1 LPIAPHSSFF
11 IFHSSLKLSTPANV
25 NIKNRRASFEYYLL
39 ETFTAGIQLTGTEIK
54 SIRESKA
61 SIADAF
67 CLFRNNELWVI
78 NMHIAEYTYGTYSNH
93 DPKRDRK
100 LLLNR
105 KELKKLLTKTK
116 EKGLTLIPTL
126 LFISDRGFAK
136 LNIAL
141 ARGKHSYD
149 KRESIKSRDIKRDT
163 DKHLADR

>member
-1 LPIAPHSSFF
+1 
-11 IFHSSLKLSTPANV
+11 
-25 NIKNRRASFEYYLL
+25 L
-39 ETFTAGIQLTGTEIK
+39 EEFTAGIQLTGTEIK
-54 SIRESKA
+54 SLRDGKA

-67 CLFRNNELWVI
+67 CIFKGDELYVI

-105 KELKKLLTKTK
+105 RELKKLLTKTK
-116 EKGLTLIPTL
+116 EKGLTIIPSL
-126 LFISDRGFAK
+126 LYINEKGFAK
-136 LNIAL
+136 LKIAL

-149 KRESIKSRDIKRDT
+149 KRESIKSRDIKRDV

>member
-1 LPIAPHSSFF
+1 MNQ
-11 IFHSSLKLSTPANV
+11 TV
-25 NIKNRRASFEYYLL
+25 QIKNRRASFEYYLL
-39 ETFTAGIQLTGTEIK
+39 EQFTAGIQLTGTEIK
-54 SIRESKA
+54 SVREGKA
-61 SIADAF
+61 NIADAF
-67 CLFRNNELWVI
+67 CLFRNGELFVI

-105 KELKKLLTKTK
+105 RELKKLNTKTK

-126 LFISDRGFAK
+126 LFISDKGLAK

-149 KRESIKSRDIKRDT
+149 KRESIKTRDIKRDT
-163 DKHLADR
+163 DKHLSDR